1 MSPRAKLGTPP
12 QLLEGPPGAFLAEG
26 LEKQHAEQSTLSLP
40 DTILSTSVGSSGH
53 DRGQLMCQEA
63 E

>member
-26 LEKQHAEQSTLSLP
+26 LEKQHAEQSTVVCCP
-40 DTILSTSVGSSGH
+40 GSPLQRTFYWAYDPHLGFP
-53 DRGQLMCQEA
+53 
-63 E
+63 